1 MDRPGSSVRSSYS
14 STTRGAWAIAGV
26 AKRSDKNVRMPTERL
41 RREHF
46 MKIPGL
52 SCGVY
57 QSPVPSS
64 APEAE
69 IWSGQN
75 RRGVPAGAAPHSGG
89 KHASDSAMAHGVLF
103 RRRFGAGSDLGTAG
117 LRYPGLRHIGGLSPE

>member
-14 STTRGAWAIAGV
+14 STTRRAWAIAGV

-46 MKIPGL
+46 MNPWLELRGIPK
-52 SCGVY
+52 
-57 QSPVPSS
+57 SS
-64 APEAE
+64 AFLGTGGRNLVR
-69 IWSGQN
+69 SN

-89 KHASDSAMAHGVLF
+89 KHASDSAMAHGVLS

-117 LRYPGLRHIGGLSPE
+117 LRHPGIRHIGGLGPK